1 MASTLHSKVRA
12 WIDKDP
18 DHQLPRLPEA
28 TAARP
33 TDRGPTPLPPTPP
46 GPRRRVIVLT
56 RPHRTRRSPK
66 PSQTRR
72 SPPGPR
78 PEGLP
83 SVREGGVEPPR
94 PFGHWNLNPARLP
107 IPPPAHW
114 VCPRALPPGGWRL
127 PTCRRLA
134 RCTGW
139 IHIPFPWAGPP
150 VPASGT
156 LRARP
161 PSGVTGSHPTRPLAP
176 VTPSD
181 LPLRTPPTPRHVS
194 THVSTWTGS
203 RINLVPVTAI
213 SPGGGQGPQSG
224 AGHLSAAPST
234 ILGRSSAQAV
244 VQKEFDGPTRGNQ
257 PIYRR
262 VDTISKQYQ
271 GSQHDNHH
279 YRHRDRHHGS
289 RHGGRYDSQCGD
301 DGGGAPWES

>member
-1 MASTLHSKVRA
+1 
-12 WIDKDP
+12 
-18 DHQLPRLPEA
+18 
-28 TAARP
+28 
-33 TDRGPTPLPPTPP
+33 
-46 GPRRRVIVLT
+46 
-56 RPHRTRRSPK
+56 
-66 PSQTRR
+66 
-72 SPPGPR
+72 
-78 PEGLP
+78 
-83 SVREGGVEPPR
+83 
-94 PFGHWNLNPARLP
+94 
-107 IPPPAHW
+107 
-114 VCPRALPPGGWRL
+114 VCPQALPPGGWRL

-150 VPASGT
+150 VPLSGT
-156 LRARP
+156 PLARP
-161 PSGVTGSHPTRPLAP
+161 PISTLQRPAGTTPAPHRRSSAPHIAPHQRPRTLTHPRRLPPEPPSAPATSRRTPTRPERHAP
-176 VTPSD
+176 HHAHRPQH
-181 LPLRTPPTPRHVS
+181 LPPHPRRTPRTPHHVP
-194 THVSTWTGS
+194 TWTGS

-271 GSQHDNHH
+271 GSQHDNRHDNHH
-279 YRHRDRHHGS
+279 DS